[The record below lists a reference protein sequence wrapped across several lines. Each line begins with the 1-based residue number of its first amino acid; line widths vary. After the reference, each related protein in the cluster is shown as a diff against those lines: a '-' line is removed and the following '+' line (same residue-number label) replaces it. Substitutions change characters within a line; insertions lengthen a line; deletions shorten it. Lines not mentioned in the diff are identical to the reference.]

1 MAKPHL
7 KHVNTYKTLEGGT
20 RESHSRDTRTTPFAV
35 LTENRRIDMIYH
47 EPFCRPHQ
55 HRRGM
60 TCPKEEGKC
69 LSKRMSKTKVA
80 HPSLLA
86 CGECSYCR
94 PTPPTS
100 TSKSK
105 APKREHDTIA
115 PPSPIQRN
123 KSGVSP
129 RGCWEGT
136 WRILHWRLQ
145 QGHDARRRHRQQLWH
160 SQSAAFAGILT
171 PKPGKPVSV
180 ISQNF
185 PNFGMLK

>member
-1 MAKPHL
+1 LPTSSTPKRNDMPKRGGKVPLQTHEQDQSGSSVAPSMRRMLLLPPNAAHL
-7 KHVNTYKTLEGGT
+7 HRPQV
-20 RESHSRDTRTTPFAV
+20 S
-35 LTENRRIDMIYH
+35 LT
-47 EPFCRPHQ
+47 
-55 HRRGM
+55 G
-60 TCPKEEGKC
+60 
-69 LSKRMSKTKVA
+69 
-80 HPSLLA
+80 
-86 CGECSYCR
+86 
-94 PTPPTS
+94 S
-100 TSKSK
+100 TSKSE